1 MSTTRGN
8 SADEQSDETADALES
23 ATDPFTGTGGSL
35 RERLSA
41 DPKEDAHGAPA
52 TPPHDVPDSTAGEVA
67 VPLESE
73 YDGADSGPG
82 DENTPAATEPEPVPA
97 PEALPEP
104 EPEPK
109 PRARRG
115 GGPNPFVVIGIAF
128 LLGVLLAKIIDW
140 RGHAH
145 PR

>member
-1 MSTTRGN
+1 MGPR
-8 SADEQSDETADALES
+8 
-23 ATDPFTGTGGSL
+23 PL
-35 RERLSA
+35 RR
-41 DPKEDAHGAPA
+41 
-52 TPPHDVPDSTAGEVA
+52 HDVPDSAAGEVA
-67 VPLESE
+67 VPLESGDE
-73 YDGADSGPG
+73 GADSGPG
-82 DENTPAATEPEPVPA
+82 DENAPAAAEPEPVPA